1 MKITSDPAIIYS
13 KEQQREKILKKR
25 SGLDQITDVFQ
36 SDSEDK
42 NKVSTEEKKVD
53 IFEKKL
59 KPIKL
64 FKPKNVSFIGG
75 LGEEE

>member
-25 SGLDQITDVFQ
+25 SGLDQITDVFH

-42 NKVSTEEKKVD
+42 NKVSTE
-53 IFEKKL
+53 
-59 KPIKL
+59 
-64 FKPKNVSFIGG
+64 
-75 LGEEE
+75 